1 MEKVCGL
8 HCTKINNIGVKF
20 GKDVILK
27 NVNIHVHCG
36 ELAVIIGR
44 NGAGKSTL
52 LKAILGEIPHTG
64 NITFVDKK
72 DNLTVGN
79 PAASPVFVPAQCNI
93 FLPDTHIYPAIWQS
107 DTPLP

>member
-36 ELAVIIGR
+36 ETCSYYR
-44 NGAGKSTL
+44 SK
-52 LKAILGEIPHTG
+52 
-64 NITFVDKK
+64 
-72 DNLTVGN
+72 
-79 PAASPVFVPAQCNI
+79 
-93 FLPDTHIYPAIWQS
+93 WRR
-107 DTPLP
+107 